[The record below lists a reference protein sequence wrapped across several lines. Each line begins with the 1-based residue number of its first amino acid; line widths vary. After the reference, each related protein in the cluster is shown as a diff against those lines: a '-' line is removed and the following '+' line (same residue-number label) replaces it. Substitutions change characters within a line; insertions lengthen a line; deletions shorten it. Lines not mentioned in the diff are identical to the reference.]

1 MLFILLPGAHRQAVG
16 WSLGR
21 EGRLQRRDWTQGTSS
36 RRVTEAR
43 ARGVRAPP
51 RGRGTPPGRGRRLP
65 ITRAPAWDTAAVAM
79 SMRRHGCPGRPRR
92 NLARCTSSWKP
103 IRCRRANP
111 RRTIRCLV
119 ERERSPRALR
129 EILLKQQFSKS
140 KDSNPAKTRR
150 QPAASKMMGQ
160 KIGSWLLGTAYC

>member
-1 MLFILLPGAHRQAVG
+1 MGDLNCMLFILFSGAHRQAVG

-21 EGRLQRRDWTQGTSS
+21 EGRLQRRDWTPVTSS

-65 ITRAPAWDTAAVAM
+65 ITRAPALDTAAAAM

-103 IRCRRANP
+103 IRCRKANP

-119 ERERSPRALR
+119 ERERERSPRALR
-129 EILLKQQFSKS
+129 EILLKQQFAKS
-140 KDSNPAKTRR
+140 KDGNPANTRR
-150 QPAASKMMGQ
+150 QPDLGL
-160 KIGSWLLGTAYC
+160 LLGQRRR